1 MSKYKHP
8 VSGEPIS
15 VGEHVSWKIQ
25 FGIRR
30 WAFIGTITLVTIGCA
45 IWGTFDITV
54 IGWWNVWASYMA
66 LFIES
71 VVGMSMFSMAQNDGR
86 IIRETHALLDRVEE
100 LIREIKE
107 MATKDAQH
115 SEMDY
120 EVDLDSNQKLSEIIE
135 RLDEIEPFYGEWNG
149 EV

>member
-30 WAFIGTITLVTIGCA
+30 WAFIGTITLVTLGCA

-107 MATKDAQH
+107 MTTKDAQH
-115 SEMDY
+115 SELDY